1 MAEGSVFS
9 AAYFQKRRVI
19 LDWEGGEPCLYFTEH
34 TPEEVLEEVR
44 FLLQRPVRFCKISP
58 EEFSERL
65 GRLLSEGSEVSLSEE
80 GGEGERQRTLDLLHQ
95 YSEAPVVNLINLALI
110 RASRAGASDI
120 HFDPGEKE
128 ALIRLRL
135 DGVLHEY
142 RRFPMQLYPQVVARI
157 KVMAN
162 LNVAEK
168 LVPQDG
174 RMRIRIGERE
184 LDIRVSVLP
193 TIFGERVVLRLLEQS
208 NRLLTLGELG
218 LSEEDYRKLER
229 LARKPYGLVL
239 ATGPTGAGK
248 STTLYAMLLLV
259 RELYPYKNI
268 ITIEDP
274 VEYQINGIGQVQ
286 VNPKVGLTF
295 ATGLRSILRQ
305 DPDVILVGE
314 IRDTETAEIAVHAAL
329 TGHLVLSTLH
339 TNDAPTAITR
349 LVDMGIEPYLI
360 ASSLEGVIAQR
371 LVRRICPHCR
381 EPYPPAPEELKALGL
396 PENSEVEFYRGRG
409 CEECLGTGY
418 RGRIGIFEVLELDE
432 KLKNLILTT
441 PNATEIRNEALK
453 RNFKTLR
460 QDALEKVLAGLTTS
474 SELLAVTEKE

>member
-1 MAEGSVFS
+1 MAGGPLLG
-9 AAYFQKRRVI
+9 AAYFQKRRLI
-19 LDWEGGEPCLYFTEH
+19 LDWEGEIPCVYFTDQ
-34 TPEEVLEEVR
+34 TPEESLEEIR
-44 FLLQRPVRFCKISP
+44 FLFQRPVKFCRISS

-65 GRLLSEGSEVSLSEE
+65 GRLLSEEAEVSLSEE
-80 GGEGERQRTLDLLHQ
+80 AGEGEGERTLDLLNH
-95 YSEAPVVNLINLALI
+95 YSDAPVVNLINRVLI

-128 ALIRLRL
+128 VLVRLRL

-142 RRFPMQLYPQVVARI
+142 RRFPIQLYPQVVARI

-218 LSEEDYRKLER
+218 LSREDYRKLER
-229 LARKPYGLVL
+229 LAKKPYGLVL

-259 RELYPYKNI
+259 RELYPHKNI

-274 VEYQINGIGQVQ
+274 VEYQVNGIGQVQ
-286 VNPKVGLTF
+286 VNPRVGLTF
-295 ATGLRSILRQ
+295 AAGLRSILRQ

-314 IRDTETAEIAVHAAL
+314 IRDNETAEIAVHAAL

-371 LVRRICPHCR
+371 LVRRICPSCR
-381 EPYPPAPEELKALGL
+381 EPYRPSPEELKALGL
-396 PENSEVEFYRGRG
+396 AEDSEVELFRGRG

-432 KLKNLILTT
+432 KLKKLILSTSD
-441 PNATEIRNEALK
+441 AHEIRNRAL
-453 RNFKTLR
+453 RENFRTLR
-460 QDALEKVLAGLTTS
+460 QDALEKVLTGLTTS
-474 SELLAVTEKE
+474 SELLAVVERE

>member
-1 MAEGSVFS
+1 MTQNTLLSPS
-9 AAYFQKRRVI
+9 YFQKRRVI
-19 LDWEGGEPCLYFTEH
+19 LDWEGETPCLYFTEQ
-34 TPEEVLEEVR
+34 TPEEALEEVR
-44 FLLQRPVRFCKISP
+44 FFLQRPVRFCKISL

-65 GRLLSEGSEVSLSEE
+65 GRLLSEEAGVSLAEE
-80 GGEGERQRTLDLLHQ
+80 SGQGERESALDLLNH
-95 YSEAPVVNLINLALI
+95 YSEAPVVNLINRVLI

-120 HFDPGEKE
+120 HFDPGERE
-128 ALIRLRL
+128 ALVRLRL

-174 RMRIRIGERE
+174 RMRIKIGERE
-184 LDIRVSVLP
+184 FDIRVSVLP

-259 RELYPYKNI
+259 RELYPHKNI

-274 VEYQINGIGQVQ
+274 VEYQVSGIGQVQ

-371 LVRRICPHCR
+371 LVRRICLHCR
-381 EPYPPAPEELKALGL
+381 ESYRPAPEELKTLGL
-396 PENSEVEFYRGRG
+396 PEDAQIDLFRGKG

-418 RGRIGIFEVLELDE
+418 KGRIGVFEVLELDE
-432 KLKNLILTT
+432 KLKNLILAT
-441 PNATEIRNEALK
+441 PNAAEIRKEALK
-453 RNFKTLR
+453 ENFKTLR